1 MYLTQ
6 IPFYPA
12 ERAQYRL
19 EELEP
24 TFATLVRLYP
34 QLLKCLGCGTCT
46 KSCPQELKV
55 KDYMAAAMRGDI
67 ARVADLS
74 FDCIMCGMCVSR
86 CPAEEAQPNIAIL
99 SRRLYAKYLAP
110 HAQHLAQRVSEI
122 NAGNFDDDLARM
134 KALPT
139 PSCATSTTRAT
150 SSLNRVCTF
159 QRLREGLSRSRGEN
173 DETRRIHSL
182 HAGISRAGRRQ
193 PARPVTRDLADDD
206 FPPKSRRSCANSTPI
221 SSPRVCVSLGWDLT
235 KGRARPTNWPTCWK
249 VTAGCAVWNWTWRR
263 STMTPTC

>member
-1 MYLTQ
+1 MAELEMIPIYIMGKRYIVPNTLTIMGALEYAGYTLIRGVGCRAAFCGACSTVYRQEGDPKLYIGLACGTLVQDGMHLTQ

-19 EELEP
+19 EELAP

-34 QLLKCLGCGTCT
+34 QVLRCLGCGTCT

-99 SRRLYAKYLAP
+99 CRRLYGRYLAP
-110 HAQHLAQRVSEI
+110 KAQHLAQRVAEI
-122 NAGNFDDDLARM
+122 DAGKHDEALAKM
-134 KALPT
+134 KVMPDAE
-139 PSCATSTTRAT
+139 
-150 SSLNRVCTF
+150 
-159 QRLREGLSRSRGEN
+159 LRQAYN
-173 DETRRIHSL
+173 
-182 HAGISRAGRRQ
+182 
-193 PARPVTRDLADDD
+193 TRDIE
-206 FPPKSRRSCANSTPI
+206 PE
-221 SSPRVCVSLGWDLT
+221 
-235 KGRARPTNWPTCWK
+235 
-249 VTAGCAVWNWTWRR
+249 
-263 STMTPTC
+263 